1 MSRKQGKEL
10 TMRKVREI
18 LRLGL
23 VCQLSQRRI
32 AQSCHMSQAS
42 VSKFLNLA
50 KQREIEGT
58 QVSQFSDEELMKALG
73 LNSEVIYY
81 KMAPMP
87 DFKQIHEE
95 LKKKSVT
102 LRLLWEEYK
111 YLHPSGYQY
120 SQFCEH
126 YSRFKQTLNRS
137 LRQTHKAGEKL
148 FVDYAGE
155 SVKIYNRESGKF
167 QAAQIFVAVLGASNY
182 SYCEASWTQSLPD
195 WIASHIRAFEFF
207 GAVSKVVVP
216 DNLKSGVKKA
226 CFYEPDINPTYHEL
240 ALHYGTVILPTRV
253 RKPKDKA
260 KVEVA
265 VQIVERWILAA
276 LRHRSF
282 FSLEELNRAIRRLL
296 ERLNQRP
303 FKKLPGSR
311 LSCFQTL
318 ELPALLA
325 LPQQRYSF
333 AQWKKAK
340 VNIDYHVELQRHYY
354 SVPYSLCH
362 QEVQMRYSSETLEIF
377 SRGKRVASH
386 KRDDR
391 PGLHST
397 QEQHMP
403 KGHREHLHWS
413 PSRLIDW
420 AATIG
425 PATAKLVAGIMD
437 QRSYPEQGYRSCL
450 GIMRLAKLY
459 TANRVESASQRAI
472 LIGAFRY
479 SSVHSILKKGLDR
492 HPLSKPEP
500 TPQLEHEN
508 IRGAHYYQ

>member
-10 TMRKVREI
+10 SMRKVREI

-50 KQREIEGT
+50 KQREIEGA

-73 LNSEVIYY
+73 LNSEVICY
-81 KMAPMP
+81 KIAPMP

-126 YSRFKQTLNRS
+126 YSCFKQKLNRS

-155 SVKIYNRESGKF
+155 SVKIYNQEK
-167 QAAQIFVAVLGASNY
+167 
-182 SYCEASWTQSLPD
+182 
-195 WIASHIRAFEFF
+195 
-207 GAVSKVVVP
+207 
-216 DNLKSGVKKA
+216 
-226 CFYEPDINPTYHEL
+226 
-240 ALHYGTVILPTRV
+240 
-253 RKPKDKA
+253 
-260 KVEVA
+260 
-265 VQIVERWILAA
+265 
-276 LRHRSF
+276 
-282 FSLEELNRAIRRLL
+282 
-296 ERLNQRP
+296 RP

-318 ELPALLA
+318 ELAALPA
-325 LPQQRYSF
+325 LPQQRHSF

-362 QEVQMRYSSETLEIF
+362 QEVQRCYSSEMLEIF

-391 PGLHST
+391 AGLHST

-403 KGHREHLHWS
+403 KEHREHLHWS

-420 AATIG
+420 AASIG

-437 QRSYPEQGYRSCL
+437 QRSYPEQGYRSCS

-459 TANRVESASQRAI
+459 PKDRVDAACQRAL
-472 LIGAFRY
+472 LIGAFSY

-492 HPLSKPEP
+492 YPLSKPEP
-500 TPQLEHEN
+500 TPQLKHEN